1 MMTTLQQQARR
12 GLSLAGSES
21 GAKWAFR
28 CVLVLSAAVYFVIG
42 RNQWFVRDDWAF
54 VVSRNAIRTNLGWE
68 SWLFEGQDGHWMT
81 VPILIWRGIQNVFH
95 LGSYWP
101 YLIPNLVLH
110 VAMVLLVR
118 VLCRRVG
125 VSAWTSTLVCAL
137 LLLFGSGWDNLVF
150 AIQITYN
157 LSIVC
162 FLAQALLVD
171 HEGPTDRRDVV
182 GAVLGVI
189 GVMSS
194 GFGPIFI
201 AGMVVLL
208 VLRQRWKALVVAVVP
223 QALACVWWFVFWGG
237 DAVSARMPGPR
248 SQVPAFVVRGVLA
261 TFEGLTGIVSLAGV
275 ALFATVALTLWRGHP
290 WRAQSLLLTL
300 WATVVVMFA
309 AIGVERIGFGV
320 ISAGSSRYVHV
331 AGVLI
336 TPAFAIAIDSLAR
349 IGREARWCG
358 RLLVAVSIALN
369 LGWLQIYSAQW
380 ARESRAQKEVLELTL
395 GSGYVTQVSPDVTPV
410 DISPNI
416 TIGWMTYLL
425 AEQAISP
432 RTPANEDVIQTVQ
445 IALGLVPAAP

>member
-1 MMTTLQQQARR
+1 MIVAIEQQARR
-12 GLSLAGSES
+12 GLRFAGSDR
-21 GAKWAFR
+21 GAQWAFR
-28 CVLVLSAAVYFVIG
+28 CALALSAAVYFIVG

-54 VVSRNAIRTNLGWE
+54 VISRNAIRTNLGWK

-81 VPILIWRGIQNVFH
+81 VPIVIWRGIQNVFH

-101 YLIPNLVLH
+101 YLIPNLMLH

-137 LLLFGSGWDNLVF
+137 LLVFGSGWDNLVF

-162 FLAQALLVD
+162 FLAQVLLVD

-194 GFGPIFI
+194 GFGPIFVV
-201 AGMVVLL
+201 GMAVLL
-208 VLRQRWKALVVAVVP
+208 VLRRRWKSLALAVVP
-223 QALACVWWFVFWGG
+223 QATACVWWFVFWGG
-237 DAVSARMPGPR
+237 DAVSAKMPGPR
-248 SQVPAFVVRGVLA
+248 SQLPAFVVRGLLA

-275 ALFATVALTLWRGHP
+275 ALFVTAAVTLWRGHL
-290 WRAQSLLLTL
+290 WRPQSLLMTL

-336 TPAFAIAIDSLAR
+336 APALAIAIDSLAR
-349 IGREARWCG
+349 VSREARWCG
-358 RLLVAVSIALN
+358 WLLLAVSIALN
-369 LGWLQIYSAQW
+369 AGWLQIYSAQW
-380 ARESRAQKEVLELTL
+380 ARESRAQKDVLELTL
-395 GSGYVTQVSPDVTPV
+395 GSGYVTQVSPDITPV

-425 AEQAISP
+425 AEHAISP
-432 RTPANEDVIQTVQ
+432 RTPANEQQIQTVQ
-445 IALGLVPAAP
+445 LALGLTPAPP

>member
-1 MMTTLQQQARR
+1 MMTTFQKQAHR
-12 GLSLAGSES
+12 GLSLAGSDS

-28 CVLVLSAAVYFVIG
+28 GALALSVAVYFVIG

-54 VVSRNAIRTNLGWE
+54 VVSRNAIRTNLGWK

-162 FLAQALLVD
+162 FLAQVLLVD
-171 HEGPTDRRDVV
+171 HEGPTDRRDVL
-182 GAVLGVI
+182 GAALGVI

-223 QALACVWWFVFWGG
+223 QALACAWWFVFWGG

-275 ALFATVALTLWRGHP
+275 ALFVTVALTLWRGHP
-290 WRAQSLLLTL
+290 WRSQSLLLTL

-336 TPAFAIAIDSLAR
+336 SPAFAVAIDSLVR

-380 ARESRAQKEVLELTL
+380 ARESRAQKDVLELTL

-425 AEQAISP
+425 AEHAISP
-432 RTPANEDVIQTVQ
+432 RTPANEQEIQTVQ
-445 IALGLVPAAP
+445 TALGLVPAAP